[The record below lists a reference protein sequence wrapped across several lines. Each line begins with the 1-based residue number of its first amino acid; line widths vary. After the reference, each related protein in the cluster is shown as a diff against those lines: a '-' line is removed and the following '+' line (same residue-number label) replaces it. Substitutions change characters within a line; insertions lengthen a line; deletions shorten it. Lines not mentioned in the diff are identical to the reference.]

1 MPAPR
6 RPAPEPLETSD
17 VAVVAVGTA
26 LWAIALVLTLV
37 LHDRLAD
44 GGRGDW
50 VWIAAAG
57 VFLGLVGLRHV
68 RRRSARLRSP
78 EVRPPDLG

>member
-17 VAVVAVGTA
+17 VKVVAIGTA
-26 LWAIALVLTLV
+26 LWAIALALTLI

-44 GGRGDW
+44 EGNDDW

-57 VFLGLVGLRHV
+57 TFLGVIGLWHV
-68 RRRSARLRSP
+68 RRRAARLRTDRATETS
-78 EVRPPDLG
+78 

>member
-6 RPAPEPLETSD
+6 RPAPEPLATSD
-17 VAVVAVGTA
+17 VTTVAVGTA

-37 LHDRLAD
+37 LHDRLD
-44 GGRGDW
+44 DDGRGDW
-50 VWIAAAG
+50 VWITAAG
-57 VFLGLVGLRHV
+57 VFLGLVGLWHV
-68 RRRSARLRSP
+68 RRRAARLRAT

>member
-6 RPAPEPLETSD
+6 RQAPEPLATSD
-17 VAVVAVGTA
+17 VAAVAVGTA

-44 GGRGDW
+44 DGRGDW
-50 VWIAAAG
+50 VWVAAAG
-57 VFLGLVGLRHV
+57 VFLGLVGLWHV
-68 RRRSARLRSP
+68 RRRAARLRSGI
-78 EVRPPDLG
+78 RPPDLG

>member
-1 MPAPR
+1 VPAPR
-6 RPAPEPLETSD
+6 RPAPEPLATSD
-17 VAVVAVGTA
+17 VAAVAVGTG
-26 LWAIALVLTLV
+26 LWVIALVLALG

-50 VWIAAAG
+50 VWVAAAG

-68 RRRSARLRSP
+68 RRRSARLRSAG
-78 EVRPPDLG
+78 VRPPDLG

>member
-1 MPAPR
+1 VPAPR

-17 VAVVAVGTA
+17 VAVVAVGTV
-26 LWAIALVLTLV
+26 LWAIALALTLA

-44 GGRGDW
+44 DGNGDW

-57 VFLGLVGLRHV
+57 LFLGLVGLWHV
-68 RRRSARLRSP
+68 RRRAARLSAGRT
-78 EVRPPDLG
+78 DDAA